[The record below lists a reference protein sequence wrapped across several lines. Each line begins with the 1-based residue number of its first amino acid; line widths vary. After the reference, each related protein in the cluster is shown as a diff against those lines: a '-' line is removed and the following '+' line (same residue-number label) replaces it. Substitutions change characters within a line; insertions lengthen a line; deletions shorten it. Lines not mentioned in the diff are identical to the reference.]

1 MTKSATVRGG
11 HLASVDLLSGKTWG
25 FPEQHVEHIE
35 THAAHVFLC
44 GHYAF
49 KMKKNVNLPYLDFS
63 TVEKRRKVLARE
75 FQINKSFAPQLY
87 LSVIEIAGE
96 PVLKMKRFPATS
108 LLSWRV
114 DHDGV
119 SDTLASELAVTL
131 VETHQHAEQ
140 STVKGADIMK
150 GLGLQLAEAFKKS
163 SDCFPTKRTAS
174 FVSLCSNALKR
185 VERILNQRSSNGLVR
200 RCHGDAHCGNIV
212 IIDGKPI
219 LFDAIEFSE
228 KIGTIDVLYDLSFLL
243 MDLLHH
249 NQSRAANII
258 LNRYLH
264 LRRLNEDL
272 SGLVAM
278 PLFLATRAGVRA
290 LVTAD
295 LAHELSKSE
304 VKEQLE
310 RASNY
315 FDEGHH
321 FLIPSS
327 PRLIC
332 IGGLSG
338 TGKSTLATGLAPWV
352 GAPPGAFHIRTDVER
367 KVLAGVGET
376 EHLRPEFYLPDYSG
390 RVYAGVIARAK
401 AALQTGHSVIIDGV
415 FAREEE
421 RNAVV
426 CFAFEMRVKF
436 LGLWLDAKPNL
447 MKERV
452 KHRIGDASDATPQVI
467 DAQLKYELGKIE
479 WQHVDASGTIAEVYD
494 FARGLISIKGDRR

>member
-11 HLASVDLLSGKTWG
+11 HLVNVDLLSGKTWG
-25 FPEQHVEHIE
+25 FPDQHVEHIE

-44 GHYAF
+44 GHFAF

-63 TVEKRRKVLARE
+63 TVEKRRRVLARE
-75 FQINKSFAPQLY
+75 FEINKSFAPQLY
-87 LSVIEIAGE
+87 LGVIEISGE
-96 PVLKMKRFPATS
+96 PVLKMKRFPAKS

-119 SDTLASELAVTL
+119 SDALASELAITL
-131 VETHQHAEQ
+131 AETHERAVP
-140 STVKGADIMK
+140 STFKGAEIMK
-150 GLGLQLAEAFKKS
+150 GLDLQLAEAFKKS
-163 SDCFPTKRTAS
+163 PDCFPTKRTAS
-174 FVSLCSNALKR
+174 FVSIYGYALKS
-185 VERILNQRSSNGLVR
+185 VERVLNQRSDKGLVR

-243 MDLLHH
+243 MDLLHY
-249 NQSRAANII
+249 NQLRAANII

-264 LRRLNEDL
+264 LRRQNEDL
-272 SGLVAM
+272 SGLAAM

-295 LAHELSKSE
+295 LAHEFSKRE

-310 RASNY
+310 RALNY
-315 FDEGHH
+315 FDASYQ
-321 FLIPSS
+321 FLAPKS
-327 PRLIC
+327 PLLIC

-338 TGKSTLATGLAPWV
+338 TGKSTLATSLAPWV
-352 GAPPGAFHIRTDVER
+352 GVPPGAIHIRTDIER

-376 EHLRPEFYLPDYSG
+376 EHLRPEFYLPGYSG
-390 RVYAGVIARAK
+390 RVYAEVIARAK
-401 AALQTGHSVIIDGV
+401 GALQTGHSVIIDGV

-421 RNAVV
+421 RKAVEYV
-426 CFAFEMRVKF
+426 AFEMRVSF
-436 LGLWLDAKPNL
+436 LGLWLEAEPNL

-479 WQHVDASGTIAEVYD
+479 WQHVDAGGTVAEVYD
-494 FARGLISIKGDRR
+494 LARGLISIKGAPR